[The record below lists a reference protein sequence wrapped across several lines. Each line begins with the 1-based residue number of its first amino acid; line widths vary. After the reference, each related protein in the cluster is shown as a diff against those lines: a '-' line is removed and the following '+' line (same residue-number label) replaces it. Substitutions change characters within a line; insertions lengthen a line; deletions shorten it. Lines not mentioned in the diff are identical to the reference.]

1 MKRGVKE
8 AILKALEENVEWH
21 PTAKEIHEHL
31 EKKLSGLAFSSVYRA
46 LEGLIKEKKI
56 RSFKLDC
63 EDERRFEIIGN
74 PHVHFKCTKCG
85 KVYDIDMGINIAF
98 KELVEMHTDHIIT
111 DVHITYYGIC
121 KECFRKKVKEMIKEN
136 NV

>member
-8 AILKALEENVEWH
+8 AILKALKDSKDWY
-21 PTAKEIHEHL
+21 PTARDIYKHL
-31 EKKLSGLAFSSVYRA
+31 QERMPKLAFSSVYRA
-46 LEGLIKEKKI
+46 LENLTRENKV

-63 EDERRFEIIGN
+63 EDERRFEIKSK

-85 KVYDIDMGINIAF
+85 RVYDIDIGINLAF

-121 KECFRKKVKEMIKEN
+121 KECFRKKVKELVRDY